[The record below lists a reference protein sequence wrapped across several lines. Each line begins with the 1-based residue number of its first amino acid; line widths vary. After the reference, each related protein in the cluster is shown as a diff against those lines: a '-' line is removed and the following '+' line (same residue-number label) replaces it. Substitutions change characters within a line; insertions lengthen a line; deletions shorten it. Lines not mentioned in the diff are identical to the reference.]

1 MTRGEIWWADFGI
14 PFGSEPGF
22 KRPVL
27 IVQDDEFNRSTIN
40 TIVIV
45 PFTTNLSL
53 AEAPGNVFFD
63 SSDTGLSRDSVLVT
77 SQISAIDRK
86 RLLERISKTEKRFLG
101 EIEGGIRIVLGMK
114 RFA

>member
-27 IVQDDEFNRSTIN
+27 VIQDDDFNRSEIN

-45 PFTTNLSL
+45 PFSTNLTL
-53 AEAPGNVFFD
+53 AEAPGNVYLEAQE
-63 SSDTGLSRDSVLVT
+63 SGLTKDSVIVI
-77 SQISAIDRK
+77 SQITAIDRR
-86 RLLERISKTEKRFLG
+86 RLIEKISKMERKYFG
-101 EIEGGIRIVLGMK
+101 EIEEGIKIVLGIN